1 MNIFFLYKNLV
12 LVLLYLYV
20 CFGGTCVCASRVFLV
35 LMTGL
40 KRASDPW
47 ELEIII
53 IVSHKCWC
61 WELNLGPLEDEI

>member
-1 MNIFFLYKNLV
+1 
-12 LVLLYLYV
+12 
-20 CFGGTCVCASRVFLV
+20 
-35 LMTGL
+35 MTGL